1 MDHEAL
7 TKKTGQQRLSAS
19 RSNTWQ
25 CKTRG
30 SNQAACSPEASL
42 HNLESSSR
50 QNISYNPVH
59 KTPSPNVRVNR
70 GRPAVK
76 QKSSPF
82 IPPCNLSLGKLLPHP
97 GGWRTDTTNPPHA
110 PPCCTLLLERAA
122 PRHGH
127 TLTPPFFLRHRRS
140 GTQLSNCAK
149 TNSKVTDVQQT
160 GKRLRGR
167 KNKYRGVGN
176 SKSTLH
182 YTYGTS
188 KQQRYITCKYCFSP
202 SFTSRLG

>member
-19 RSNTWQ
+19 CSNTWQ

-59 KTPSPNVRVNR
+59 KNPISKCTCKQRKACSEAEIKPIHSTLQPPS
-70 GRPAVK
+70 
-76 QKSSPF
+76 
-82 IPPCNLSLGKLLPHP
+82 GKAASTP

-110 PPCCTLLLERAA
+110 LPCCTLPLERAA

-127 TLTPPFFLRHRRS
+127 TLTSPFFLRHRRS
-140 GTQLSNCAK
+140 GTKLLNCAK

-167 KNKYRGVGN
+167 KNKTRGVGN

-202 SFTSRLG
+202 SFTSHPG